1 MTHTHCNKHPDVPA
15 SSSCAVC
22 KNGCCDD
29 CMGPLGVCTSCWYKI
44 VAALFIIMMVSAS
57 LVWSLWGF

>member
-1 MTHTHCNKHPDVPA
+1 MTNTHCKKHPEILA
-15 SSSCAVC
+15 TSSCKTC
-22 KNGCCDD
+22 KNGCCDG

-44 VAALFIIMMVSAS
+44 VAVLFIVMMVSAS